1 MQKQQIKNIIFDLGN
16 IIVDVDYKRVT
27 DAMSWDYDTFMRF
40 YASDFFRE
48 FEIGK
53 RSEEELF
60 IELNKYIP
68 LQAGDEKCYRDNIHL
83 AFPLRPRTWA
93 KVHWLRRHYRIFL
106 FSNTNSL
113 DFDGVNAWINLAVA
127 FHGAYV
133 SHKEAC
139 LKPQPQAYSRV
150 EEMFH
155 IYPQQT
161 LFVDDRQ
168 ENIEGALK
176 AGWHAEL
183 IENEA
188 RLFEVLDEY
197 NV

>member
-1 MQKQQIKNIIFDLGN
+1 MKQQQIKNIIFDLGN
-16 IIVDVDYKRVT
+16 IIVDVDYKRFT
-27 DAMSWDYDTFMRF
+27 DAMAWDYDTFMRF

-53 RSEEELF
+53 RNEEELF
-60 IELNKYIP
+60 IELNSYIS
-68 LQAGDEKCYRDNIHL
+68 LQPGDEKRYRDNIHL

-93 KVHWLRRHYRIFL
+93 KVHWLRRHYRVFL

-113 DFDGVNAWINLAVA
+113 DFDGVNKWINLAVA

-133 SHKEAC
+133 SHKEAYI
-139 LKPQPQAYSRV
+139 KPQPQAYSRV

-155 IYPQQT
+155 IYPEQT

-176 AGWHAEL
+176 AGWHAEQ
-183 IENEA
+183 IRNESD
-188 RLFEVLDEY
+188 LFDVFEKY
-197 NV
+197 QI